1 MYVPSACC
9 VLHLTLTCRG
19 SSFLSAR
26 HDGHSLGL
34 HTWSLDTFKKCL
46 PAATTGIKNKQTKKK
61 HDKECTA
68 VNPTHQIVVRFGLR
82 SRRRRTCDAHSFVP
96 EDAKQSRMVRLEVLP
111 LFYNAKEKKPK
122 RNSLNIFIFTR
133 QNKWISM
140 DLKEWGK
147 YSLQALSDYP
157 QNIGGSLCLRCD
169 K

>member
-1 MYVPSACC
+1 MCQAHAVFSI
-9 VLHLTLTCRG
+9 LHWPAGAPAFCRLVMTDTRWG
-19 SSFLSAR
+19 CT
-26 HDGHSLGL
+26 HDHWTPL
-34 HTWSLDTFKKCL
+34 KKCL
-46 PAATTGIKNKQTKKK
+46 PAATMGIKNKQTKKK

-68 VNPTHQIVVRFGLR
+68 VNPTHQIVVWFGLR

-96 EDAKQSRMVRLEVLP
+96 EDAKQSRVVRLEVLP

-140 DLKEWGK
+140 DLKEWRK